1 LKEGDQRARDTK
13 ARRLP
18 KRFIGVGALHLEAP
32 GGTKKPCL
40 FLALSYGS
48 AALQACLALDNVPTI
63 LAAPI
68 DKSGALP
75 SMICRAISSAVSSA
89 MASFVRYDEAHPRAC
104 ASKRDFLRHVPLAS
118 A

>member
-1 LKEGDQRARDTK
+1 VISEHEIQRRDGFRNGSLVSVPCISK
-13 ARRLP
+13 LREARR
-18 KRFIGVGALHLEAP
+18 
-32 GGTKKPCL
+32 KPCL

-68 DKSGALP
+68 DKSDALP